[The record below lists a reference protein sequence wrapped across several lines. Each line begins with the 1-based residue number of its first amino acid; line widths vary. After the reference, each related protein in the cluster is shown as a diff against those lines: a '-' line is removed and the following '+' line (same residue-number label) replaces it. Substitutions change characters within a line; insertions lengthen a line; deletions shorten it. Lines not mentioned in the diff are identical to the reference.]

1 MTKYYFTFSNDE
13 RRKGTLKMNET
24 SGLWTSSFLDHHCP
38 DGHWVWGKEGALE
51 HMASHLRRI

>member
-24 SGLWTSSFLDHHCP
+24 SGLWTWSFLDHHCP
-38 DGHWVWGKEGALE
+38 DGHWVWGGRKGLLSIW
-51 HMASHLRRI
+51 HPI